1 MLAFAAVG
9 HHLKLQY
16 VAAQRCPRKTVYKAC
31 LDIIIDWAV
40 EVPSYQRQNIVAFS
54 PERINMDTVTPD
66 ITTYWGWMSEIE
78 LIEMN

>member
-1 MLAFAAVG
+1 VEAR
-9 HHLKLQY
+9 QSDDQSY
-16 VAAQRCPRKTVYKAC
+16 RKTVYKAC